1 MCLGEEERSFLKDYV
16 LMEEDLI
23 FFFFFKQLHG
33 MSLHW

>member
-23 FFFFFKQLHG
+23 FFFFKQLHG